1 MILLKNLK
9 IFKRKI
15 KFLKKLN
22 QCLQK
27 RNLLQKVKNQAL
39 IRLLKARAQKIKK
52 KFKKILMQKLKR
64 NQEKL
69 MRINNPAKKREA
81 SRSLIKKQAVF
92 PPKNL

>member
-27 RNLLQKVKNQAL
+27 SNLLQKVKNQAL

-52 KFKKILMQKLKR
+52 KFKKILIQKLKR

>member
-1 MILLKNLK
+1 MILMKNLK

-27 RNLLQKVKNQAL
+27 RNQLQKVEIQAL
-39 IRLLKARAQKIKK
+39 IRLLKARAQKTKK

-69 MRINNPAKKREA
+69 MRINNSTKKR
-81 SRSLIKKQAVF
+81 
-92 PPKNL
+92 

>member
-1 MILLKNLK
+1 
-9 IFKRKI
+9 
-15 KFLKKLN
+15 
-22 QCLQK
+22 
-27 RNLLQKVKNQAL
+27 
-39 IRLLKARAQKIKK
+39 
-52 KFKKILMQKLKR
+52 MQKLKR

>member
-27 RNLLQKVKNQAL
+27 DKNQAL